1 MRTRM
6 LDRIP
11 ALGVTVTSVLVV
23 ALATAIAPPRAHAQ
37 EGDPITACPELRA
50 GCHES
55 EVAFHYREGFFDS
68 FSYDTGWVPSGSPL
82 QVRFAIAGGG
92 ETEIDLAGRSLVW
105 WPAPLSVA
113 VPGTAGTGRLSI
125 DYGLEI
131 VAKVRFDITI
141 AGTRYTW
148 EGDIPIPGSIPRDL
162 RLAAMTGFDSMLLPP
177 MLPRPVVIA
186 DTTSPIHFEVDITD
200 SIIPIPGIGGGLAV
214 DITPRLEAA
223 YQTTRIEIGDAMLPI
238 TSEGGSTVTVADEG
252 ATGFG
257 AAKDVVI
264 TPVGE
269 LDYDGTVGLG
279 FSLFL
284 SFPGGS
290 RSLPLGS
297 VDVPLVNLDREVEFE
312 PQTVHVPL
320 PDLRIE
326 PRAVEF
332 GEVEVGASATRV
344 LEIRNEGELELHV
357 TPRAAREP
365 FALVTS
371 GPVVVPPR
379 SSRSLELTF
388 SPTEPG
394 PEAAM
399 LFLDSDDPDESIV
412 VVRLSGTGL
421 EPAMLDGGVG
431 DAGGRTGPSTSG
443 GCACRATG
451 AGTGSPAGGLAAL
464 ALVSIAVVI
473 RRRKR

>member
-1 MRTRM
+1 MRTR
-6 LDRIP
+6 LSDRIQI
-11 ALGVTVTSVLVV
+11 LFFVV
-23 ALATAIAPPRAHAQ
+23 ATVFSQPFAARIASAQ
-37 EGDPITACPELRA
+37 EGDPITACPELRS

-105 WPAPLSVA
+105 WPAPLSIA
-113 VPGTAGTGRLSI
+113 VPGTPGTGRLSI
-125 DYGLEI
+125 DYGIEI
-131 VAKVRFDITI
+131 VARVRFDVTI
-141 AGTRYTW
+141 AGTRYNW
-148 EGDIPIPGSIPRDL
+148 EGDIPIPGDIPRDL

-214 DITPRLEAA
+214 DITPQLEAA

-238 TSEGGSTVTVADEG
+238 ISEGGSTVATADEG

-269 LDYDGTVGLG
+269 LDYDGTVGLD

-290 RSLPLGS
+290 RNLPLGS
-297 VDVPLVNLDREVEFE
+297 VDVPLVDLDREVAFE

-320 PDLRIE
+320 PDLRLE
-326 PRAVEF
+326 PRRVDF
-332 GEVEVGASATRV
+332 GEVELGASATQV

-357 TPRAAREP
+357 TPRDARDP
-365 FALVTS
+365 FALVAP
-371 GPVVVPPR
+371 GPVIVPPR
-379 SSRSLELTF
+379 SSRSIELTF
-388 SPTEPG
+388 APTELG
-394 PEAAM
+394 PASAM
-399 LFLDSDDPDESIV
+399 LFIDSDDPDESIV
-412 VVRLSGTGL
+412 IVRLEGTGI
-421 EPAMLDGGVG
+421 EGAIVDGGIGG
-431 DAGGRTGPSTSG
+431 DGGRGPRTSG

-451 AGTGSPAGGLAAL
+451 TSTPTGGLAAL